1 MVVDTPFW
9 AALQT
14 ALRDGLPYAGCSAGV
29 AFLTEKTFDSDRQ
42 DFDSVWAPGIGYVKD
57 TLFGPHWDIVD
68 TWIPGATDF
77 IAGSVGPGQ
86 TFIGL
91 DEETAMVGDGHA
103 WEVMGR
109 AKVHV
114 LRGEE
119 WTLLCRR
126 RRVRAPVAPRGRSGM
141 TARGSAAGLG
151 RDAPIEQRAPEI
163 IRILSEA
170 YPDAKVAL
178 RFSNPLEMLVATIL
192 SAQCTDEKVNEVTA
206 TLFVKYR
213 TAEDYLKVPE
223 DELKADIKPTGFFN
237 QKAISIREACRRI
250 VEVYDGRVPDTMED
264 LITLRG
270 VARKTANI
278 VMGNAFG
285 KVEGIAVDTHVKRL
299 ANRLGFSEQS
309 DPDKIEQDLMR
320 VIPRDRW
327 FDFTYV
333 LIDHGRATCVARKPR
348 CEECPVNHLCPSSL
362 V

>member
-1 MVVDTPFW
+1 M
-9 AALQT
+9 
-14 ALRDGLPYAGCSAGV
+14 SAR
-29 AFLTEKTFDSDRQ
+29 K
-42 DFDSVWAPGIGYVKD
+42 P
-57 TLFGPHWDIVD
+57 
-68 TWIPGATDF
+68 
-77 IAGSVGPGQ
+77 
-86 TFIGL
+86 
-91 DEETAMVGDGHA
+91 
-103 WEVMGR
+103 
-109 AKVHV
+109 AK
-114 LRGEE
+114 
-119 WTLLCRR
+119 
-126 RRVRAPVAPRGRSGM
+126 A
-141 TARGSAAGLG
+141 LG
-151 RDAPIEQRAPEI
+151 RDASIEERSPQI
-163 IRILSEA
+163 VRILSEA
-170 YPDAKVAL
+170 NPDAEVAL
-178 RFSNPLEMLVATIL
+178 HFSNPLEMLVATIL

-206 TLFVKYR
+206 TLFEKYR
-213 TAEDYLKVPE
+213 SAEDYLKVPE

-250 VEVYDGRVPDTMED
+250 VEVYEGRVPDTMED

-333 LIDHGRATCVARKPR
+333 LIDHGRATCVARRPR